1 MINELRKEILMG
13 MFEERT
19 NEVIASTA
27 DILNVPEFFLKDI
40 VNDNYSGFKKA
51 TNKKDFIE
59 IIDERYFTEIEE
71 G

>member
-27 DILNVPEFFLKDI
+27 YILNVPEFFLKDI
-40 VNDNYSGFKKA
+40 VNENYDGFNKA
-51 TNKKDFIE
+51 TNKKTFIE